1 MGGRTGEVVMF
12 GKLKKD
18 LRARGIWITAEE
30 ALIIERALGRA
41 RVSVTEPGA
50 DVITKFMKRC
60 EELKRE

>member
-1 MGGRTGEVVMF
+1 
-12 GKLKKD
+12 
-18 LRARGIWITAEE
+18 
-30 ALIIERALGRA
+30 LGRA